1 MVTEMES
8 LKIELLALP
17 LSARAWLAQN
27 LLASLPEPDAS
38 PIREVSFDEL
48 KRRLSEIKSGQ
59 VICRSG
65 DEVLREA
72 RERLK

>member
-1 MVTEMES
+1 MTNEMEM
-8 LKIELLALP
+8 LKGDLLTLP
-17 LSARAWLAQN
+17 VASRAWLAHN
-27 LLASLPEPDAS
+27 LLASLPEPETL
-38 PIREVSFDEL
+38 PINEVSFDDL
-48 KRRLSEIKSGQ
+48 KRRLSEIKNGQ